1 MKSFWRKTVSTPI
14 CTKRNCTKKLFK
26 IFRSKTFLHS
36 YTFRPAFHYNL
47 SLRRCLKNVWS
58 NPLIETVC
66 FASQVSLAM
75 TGFPFQS
82 GLERL
87 FSFSFLQ
94 FNSMKRKIFLIN
106 EAYSKHVEKKYLI
119 KTNNNFVGF
128 EKIHTF
134 APQNEM

>member
-1 MKSFWRKTVSTPI
+1 
-14 CTKRNCTKKLFK
+14 
-26 IFRSKTFLHS
+26 
-36 YTFRPAFHYNL
+36 
-47 SLRRCLKNVWS
+47 
-58 NPLIETVC
+58 
-66 FASQVSLAM
+66 M

-106 EAYSKHVEKKYLI
+106 EAYLKHVEKKYLI